1 MGLPMI
7 KNRELFVSI
16 ALVVVALLIGAGIG
30 HSFTKASTPSPNT
43 ALAPAVPAVTKAQPA
58 EQDASLEKKS
68 DESSKTAAI
77 NKSLAEILKNPNAKQ
92 RTQELEEFV
101 RHLAPSD
108 IGAALKQLRKMPD
121 GSSRKLASGLL
132 VSHWIET
139 DPEGALAFAAQNHDF
154 DYMTS
159 DVFQQFAAGDVQ
171 AALERAQGIS
181 DPNAR
186 YQALRGVLSYMADSD
201 PLGAL
206 ALANTF
212 GSFANNEPLS
222 QMIYRQWASVDPQA
236 AAAAAAAQAPTD
248 GGWRS
253 PVNQV
258 LRNWAGQDPL
268 SALAWIDSQ
277 VDPSMQAH
285 DIGQIIRQWSRDDE
299 AAAVSYVNNL
309 TAGPARDSAAAALAF
324 SLGNS
329 DPSTALSWAQSI
341 SDPTERDTVLQRVAR
356 EIMATNPSSG
366 AAILQAS
373 GIPQNLIPPPPYG
386 GGGRRGP

>member
-1 MGLPMI
+1 MGLLMT

-16 ALVVVALLIGAGIG
+16 ALVMVALLIGAGIG
-30 HSFTKASTPSPNT
+30 HSFTKAPTPTPDT
-43 ALAPAVPAVTKAQPA
+43 ALAPAVPAVTKAKPA
-58 EQDASLEKKS
+58 DVSSTEKTS
-68 DESSKTAAI
+68 DESSKAAAI

-121 GSSRKLASGLL
+121 GSARKLASGLL

-159 DVFQQFAAGDVQ
+159 DVFEQFAAGDVQ
-171 AALERAQGIS
+171 AALQRAQGIA
-181 DPNAR
+181 DPNVR

-206 ALANTF
+206 ALANTL

-222 QMIYRQWASVDPQA
+222 QVIYRQWAAIDPQA
-236 AAAAAAAQAPTD
+236 AAEAAAAQAPTD

-277 VDPSMQAH
+277 VDPSQQAH
-285 DIGQIIRQWSRDDE
+285 E
-299 AAAVSYVNNL
+299 
-309 TAGPARDSAAAALAF
+309 
-324 SLGNS
+324 
-329 DPSTALSWAQSI
+329 
-341 SDPTERDTVLQRVAR
+341 
-356 EIMATNPSSG
+356 SG
-366 AAILQAS
+366 RSFAS
-373 GIPQNLIPPPPYG
+373 GVATTKPRLLVM
-386 GGGRRGP
+386 

>member
-1 MGLPMI
+1 MT

-16 ALVVVALLIGAGIG
+16 ALVLVALLIGAGIG
-30 HSFTKASTPSPNT
+30 HSFTKAPTATPNIAS
-43 ALAPAVPAVTKAQPA
+43 APAVPAMTKAQRA
-58 EQDASLEKKS
+58 EQKASLADKKS
-68 DESSKTAAI
+68 DEDSKKAAAI
-77 NKSLAEILKNPNAKQ
+77 NKSLAEILKNPNAGQ

-101 RHLAPSD
+101 RHLPPSD
-108 IGAALKQLRKMPD
+108 IGQALKQLRKMPD
-121 GSSRKLASGLL
+121 GNARKLASGLL

-139 DPEGALAFAAQNHDF
+139 DPEGALSFAAQNHDF
-154 DYMTS
+154 DYITS

-171 AALERAQGIS
+171 AALERAQGLA
-181 DPNAR
+181 DPDAR

-201 PLGAL
+201 PLAAL
-206 ALANTF
+206 QLANTL
-212 GSFANNEPLS
+212 GTFANNEPLS
-222 QMIYRQWASVDPQA
+222 QVIYRQWAAVDPEA
-236 AAAAAAAQAPTD
+236 AAAAAVAQNPTD
-248 GGWRS
+248 SGWRS

-277 VDPSMQAH
+277 VDPSMQPH

-299 AAAVSYVNNL
+299 SAAVSYVNNL
-309 TAGPARDSAAAALAF
+309 ADGPARDAAAAALAF
-324 SLGNS
+324 SLGNT

-341 SDPTERDTVLQRVAR
+341 SDPTQRDTAIERVAR

-386 GGGRRGP
+386 RPRGGGP